1 MNRAIYKYLFR
12 IIPNKNGK
20 SYFYGSFLVLKKT
33 VDLLIGYKVGLQLTN
48 FCFTAS
54 LFVVK
59 LIYLLCFIRSNISDS
74 TSYMKEQHI
83 KRYMFLK
90 KHVKFINVPTYNHSF
105 KHDYEWLV
113 MILILILILASIA
126 WWLFVITENLH
137 YKI

>member
-105 KHDYEWLV
+105 ISGTCNDYNSYTYPCQYCL
-113 MILILILILASIA
+113 MALCH
-126 WWLFVITENLH
+126 N
-137 YKI
+137 

>member
-1 MNRAIYKYLFR
+1 MSILIILVVYIGYKEIYIYNQCVIHNRMNIAIYKYLFR

-105 KHDYEWLV
+105 KHFGDL
-113 MILILILILASIA
+113 
-126 WWLFVITENLH
+126 
-137 YKI
+137 

>member
-74 TSYMKEQHI
+74 TWYMKKNI
-83 KRYMFLK
+83 KRFMFLK
-90 KHVKFINVPTYNHSF
+90 KHVKFINMPTYNHSF
-105 KHDYEWLV
+105 KQDYEFSIIV
-113 MILILILILASIA
+113 LIFASIA
-126 WWLFVITENLH
+126 WYLFVITENLH